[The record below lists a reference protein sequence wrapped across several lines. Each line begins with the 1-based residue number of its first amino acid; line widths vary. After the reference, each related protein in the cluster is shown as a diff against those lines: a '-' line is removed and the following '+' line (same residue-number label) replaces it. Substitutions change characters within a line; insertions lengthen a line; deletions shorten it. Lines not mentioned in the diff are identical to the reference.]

1 MSRLG
6 VEEVFEPVIGI
17 EVHAQL
23 KTESKLFCSCST
35 RFDAAP
41 NSNTCPICLGFPGA
55 LPVLNKKALL
65 YGIKTG
71 LALNC
76 EIAEVSGF
84 DRKNYFYPD
93 LSKNYQITQDAS
105 PVGVCGY
112 IDVALDGEVRRI
124 RIKRVHL
131 EEDAGKSIHE
141 GGDITGASFSLEDY
155 NRAGVPLLEIVS
167 EPDIRSP
174 KEAYEYLSMLRRIL
188 LYLGVSDCKMEEGS
202 LRCDV
207 NISIRAKGSDTFGTL
222 VELKNLNSFRA
233 VERSLEYEVERQSQV
248 VASGEKVIRE
258 TRHWDEAS
266 QATVSMRRKGRA
278 EDYRYFP
285 EPDLPLLSIG
295 RTWVDEIRATLPE
308 LPAARR
314 MRFTEEYGLP
324 EYDASLLTDTQELA
338 DYFEAVVREYG
349 QAKIVSNWVMGELS
363 RLMNATGIGIESV
376 KVAPGD
382 LAAMLKMMDKGTI
395 SGKIA
400 KTVFEEMFR
409 EGKSPETI
417 VKEKGLVQITDEEE
431 LAGIVDRVID
441 ENQKVA
447 DEVRAGKDKAI
458 GFLVGQVMKMTKGRA
473 NPQMV
478 NKLLRQRLTN

>member
-1 MSRLG
+1 MK
-6 VEEVFEPVIGI
+6 EVFEPVIGI
-17 EVHAQL
+17 EVHTQL

-41 NSNTCPICLGFPGA
+41 NRNTCPVCLGLPGA

-65 YGIKTG
+65 FGIKTG
-71 LALNC
+71 LAFNC
-76 EIAEVSGF
+76 EIAEFSGF

-93 LSKNYQITQDAS
+93 LSKNYQITQDAF
-105 PVGVCGY
+105 PIGTNGH
-112 IDVALDGEVRRI
+112 IDVMTDGKTRRI

-131 EEDAGKSIHE
+131 EEDAGKSVHE
-141 GGDITGASFSLEDY
+141 GGTITGAAYSLEDY

-174 KEAYEYLSMLRRIL
+174 KEAYEYLLMLRCIL
-188 LYLGVSDCKMEEGS
+188 LYLEVSDCKMEEGS

-207 NISIRAKGSDTFGTL
+207 NISIRPEGSDEFGTQ

-233 VERSLEYEVERQSQV
+233 VERSLEYEVERQSQL
-248 VASGEKVIRE
+248 VASGGEVIRE

-266 QATVSMRRKGRA
+266 QVTVSMRRKERA

-285 EPDLPLLSIG
+285 EPDLAQLNIRRS
-295 RTWVDEIRATLPE
+295 WVDEIKATLPE

-314 MRFTEEYGLP
+314 MRFIESYGLP
-324 EYDASLLTDTQELA
+324 EYDASLLTDTKELA

-349 QAKIVSNWVMGELS
+349 EAKTVSNWIMGELS

-376 KVAPGD
+376 KVRPGD
-382 LAAMLKMMDKGTI
+382 IAAMLKMIDKGTI

-400 KTVFEEMFR
+400 KTVFEEMFA

-431 LAGIVDRVID
+431 LAKIVDCVIE
-441 ENQKVA
+441 ENREVA
-447 DEVRAGKDKAI
+447 DQVREGKDKAL

-473 NPQMV
+473 NPQAV
-478 NKLLRQRLTN
+478 NKLLRQRLAN

>member
-1 MSRLG
+1 MR
-6 VEEVFEPVIGI
+6 EVFEPVIGI

-23 KTESKLFCSCST
+23 KTESKMFCSCST
-35 RFDAAP
+35 NFDASP

-55 LPVLNKKALL
+55 LPVLNKKALE
-65 YGIKTG
+65 YGIKTA
-71 LALNC
+71 LAFNC
-76 EIAEVSGF
+76 DITECSRF

-93 LSKNYQITQDAS
+93 IPKNYQITQDAF
-105 PVGVCGY
+105 PVGLNGY
-112 IDVALDGEVRRI
+112 VDIPLDNDVRRI

-141 GGDITGASFSLEDY
+141 GGTITDAAFSLEDY

-174 KEAYEYLSMLRRIL
+174 REAYEYLCMLRRTL

-207 NISIRAKGSDTFGTL
+207 NISIRPKGADKFWTQ

-233 VERSLEYEVERQSQV
+233 VERSLDYEVRRQSQV
-248 VASGEKVIRE
+248 VAAGEEVIRE
-258 TRHWDEAS
+258 TRHWDEAG
-266 QATVSMRRKGRA
+266 QATVSMRRKETA

-285 EPDLPLLSIG
+285 EPDLPPLNITGS
-295 RTWVDEIRATLPE
+295 RVEEIKATLPE
-308 LPAARR
+308 LPGARR
-314 MRFTEEYGLP
+314 ERFMRDYELP

-338 DYFEAVVREYG
+338 DYFEEAVREYG
-349 QAKIVSNWVMGELS
+349 QAKTVSNWVMGEFS

-376 KVAPGD
+376 KVAPSD
-382 LAAMLKMMDKGTI
+382 LAAMLKMIDKGTI

-400 KTVFEEMFR
+400 KTVFEEMFT
-409 EGKSPETI
+409 EGKSPEVI
-417 VKEKGLVQITDEEE
+417 VKEKGLVQIADEEE
-431 LAGIVDRVID
+431 LIRIVDRVIE
-441 ENQKVA
+441 ENGEVA
-447 DEVRAGKDKAI
+447 DQVRAGKDKAI

-478 NKLLRQRLTN
+478 NELLRGRLIN